1 MLTITSKYKSQLRAK
16 AHKLSPVVITG
27 NQGLTKAV
35 LNEIHHALQTHELI
49 KIRLNAPTR
58 EDRLAMLHEIC
69 TEQSAALIQLI
80 GHIGVIYRKK
90 EEQ

>member
-16 AHKLSPVVITG
+16 AHKLNPVVITG

-35 LNEIHHALQTHELI
+35 LNEIDHALTTHELI

-69 TEQSAALIQLI
+69 AEQSAALIQLI

-90 EEQ
+90 EA